1 MRCPFCGSREDKV
14 LDSRESQEG
23 DTVRRRRECKS
34 CGRRYTTF
42 EQIEEL
48 TLYVVK
54 KDGRRELFERRK
66 VLEGMRLA
74 CKGRPVSQQ
83 VLEDTAEDIER
94 MLTNRL
100 EREVRA
106 GEIGELVME
115 RLRSLDQVA
124 YVRFA
129 SVYKQFEDAAQFR
142 EIVTLLRRQA
152 KGS

>member
-1 MRCPFCGSREDKV
+1 MRCPFCGSKEDKV

-23 DTVRRRRECKS
+23 ETVRRRRECKD
-34 CGRRYTTF
+34 CGRRFTTF
-42 EQIEEL
+42 EQIEEM

-74 CKGRPVSQQ
+74 CKGRPVSQKL
-83 VLEDTAEDIER
+83 LEDTAEDLER
-94 MLTNRL
+94 MLYNRL
-100 EREVRA
+100 EREVHA
-106 GEIGELVME
+106 DEIGQMVMD

-152 KGS
+152 KGN

>member
-83 VLEDTAEDIER
+83 VLEETAEDIER

-100 EREVRA
+100 EREVHA

>member
-1 MRCPFCGSREDKV
+1 MRCPFCGSKEDKV

-23 DTVRRRRECKS
+23 ETVRRRRECKA
-34 CGRRYTTF
+34 CGRRFTTF

-83 VLEDTAEDIER
+83 TLEETAEDIER
-94 MLTNRL
+94 MLYNRL
-100 EREVRA
+100 EREVHA
-106 GEIGELVME
+106 GEVGELVME
-115 RLRSLDQVA
+115 RLRALDQVA

-142 EIVTLLRRQA
+142 EIVTLLRRRA